1 MSWLRAQERT
11 RSLSENS
18 RKNTGWPKKESDNK
32 FKESNEQL
40 ETLDH
45 EFVKPKIPL
54 KHRMQ
59 QNTIKP

>member
-11 RSLSENS
+11 KCFSENS
-18 RKNTGWPKKESDNK
+18 RKNTGWPKKEQDHK

-40 ETLDH
+40 EKLDD
-45 EFVKPKIPL
+45 EFIKPNIPL

-59 QNTIKP
+59 QNTIKS